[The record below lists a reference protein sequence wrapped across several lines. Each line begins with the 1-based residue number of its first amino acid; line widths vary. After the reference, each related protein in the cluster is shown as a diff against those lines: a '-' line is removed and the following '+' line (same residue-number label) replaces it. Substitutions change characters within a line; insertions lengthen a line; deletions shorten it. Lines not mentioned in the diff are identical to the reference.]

1 MDVGF
6 IGLGH
11 MGEPMAARILKA
23 GHALTL
29 CDIRRER
36 GRALEADGA
45 LRVAGPREVA
55 ARAEVVLTSLPGP
68 GEVEAVV
75 RGDAGVFAGLRP
87 GSGYIDLS
95 TNAPQTMR
103 EIAALGAEREIAV
116 LDAPISG
123 GIFGA
128 RDGTLT
134 VFAGGER
141 SVFARFEPLLR
152 CIGENIV
159 HMGPS
164 GSGCATKLVNNAM
177 MFINYLGAIEGMAL
191 GAKAGLDPQRLATV
205 IKPSTGHSMIM
216 ERTMGLY
223 AKRETMDS
231 AVELAVKDMQ
241 LAVDLGR
248 QLDVPLELSPL
259 VEDMIRRYCADGRR
273 GQEDIIELI
282 GDFMRRS
289 DVRG

>member
-75 RGDAGVFAGLRP
+75 RGDAGVF
-87 GSGYIDLS
+87 
-95 TNAPQTMR
+95 
-103 EIAALGAEREIAV
+103 
-116 LDAPISG
+116 
-123 GIFGA
+123 GA

-141 SVFARFEPLLR
+141 SVFARLEPLLR

-177 MFINYLGAIEGMAL
+177 MFINYLGTIEGMAL

-248 QLDVPLELSPL
+248 QLGVPLELSPL
-259 VEDMIRRYCADGRR
+259 VEDKIRCYCAEGRR

>member
-95 TNAPQTMR
+95 TNAP
-103 EIAALGAEREIAV
+103 
-116 LDAPISG
+116 
-123 GIFGA
+123 
-128 RDGTLT
+128 
-134 VFAGGER
+134 
-141 SVFARFEPLLR
+141 
-152 CIGENIV
+152 C
-159 HMGPS
+159 
-164 GSGCATKLVNNAM
+164 
-177 MFINYLGAIEGMAL
+177 
-191 GAKAGLDPQRLATV
+191 
-205 IKPSTGHSMIM
+205 ST
-216 ERTMGLY
+216 
-223 AKRETMDS
+223 
-231 AVELAVKDMQ
+231 
-241 LAVDLGR
+241 
-248 QLDVPLELSPL
+248 
-259 VEDMIRRYCADGRR
+259 
-273 GQEDIIELI
+273 
-282 GDFMRRS
+282 RRS
-289 DVRG
+289 AAGSSVRGTGR